1 MTEHPMYIR
10 KQDVPAVF
18 GLSERQLKRWSYEG
32 RLNRFYPG
40 GPTGPCFFKT
50 ADLEA
55 LMERSMVPVGKKA
68 GRAPKRAS

>member
-1 MTEHPMYIR
+1 MTHQPIYIR

-18 GLSERQLKRWSYEG
+18 GLSERQLKRWAYEG
-32 RLNRFYPG
+32 RLTRFYPG
-40 GPTGPCFFKT
+40 GPTGPCFFRT

-55 LMERSMVPVGKKA
+55 LMEKAMVPAGSKA